1 MKVLHEYGR
10 VQAPMKE
17 TYGNSFKMIDCIL
30 EDIRDTKPVIESD
43 NKRVINMVNTVR
55 KVLVGNEKFD
65 QLQEDENCTVIDYV
79 KRLL

>member
-1 MKVLHEYGR
+1 
-10 VQAPMKE
+10 
-17 TYGNSFKMIDCIL
+17 MIDCIL